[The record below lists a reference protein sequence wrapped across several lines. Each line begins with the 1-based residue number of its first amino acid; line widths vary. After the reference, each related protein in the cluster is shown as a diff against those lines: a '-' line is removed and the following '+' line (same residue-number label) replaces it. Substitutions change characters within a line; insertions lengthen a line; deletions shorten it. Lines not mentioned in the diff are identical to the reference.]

1 MPSAYGPQHA
11 RMPSRLDRFRESLRN
26 AFAIEKA
33 KVADPDPKARE
44 ATERILVEI
53 VRRRL
58 TPAAIFLLESGR
70 PLNRVSA
77 ASIHF
82 FRPIAS
88 LVVDDEA
95 LRAFAAFLERPGS
108 VEWMCRRLEELERA
122 RTTDGTPDG
131 GSGKES
137 ANREDRETPSES
149 RTGSSGSSVS

>member
-1 MPSAYGPQHA
+1 
-11 RMPSRLDRFRESLRN
+11 MPSRLDRFRESLRN

-33 KVADPDPKARE
+33 EVSEPDPKARD
-44 ATERILVEI
+44 ATERILAEI

-58 TPAAIFLLESGR
+58 TPAAVFLLESGR

-88 LVVDDEA
+88 LVVDDGA
-95 LRAFAAFLERPGS
+95 LRAFASFLERPGS
-108 VEWMCRRLEELERA
+108 VEWMCRRLEERERE
-122 RTTDGTPDG
+122 RTAGGTPDG

-137 ANREDRETPSES
+137 ANGEDRETPPET